1 MENICPIGAAAMR
14 VSKTK
19 TATLIWT
26 NLCAEEKKNNTA
38 LFSVSVAERK
48 NQLIKHKAPVVVRAL
63 YSASIQ
69 FLPTWQAV

>member
-26 NLCAEEKKNNTA
+26 NLCAEEKKNQHR
-38 LFSVSVAERK
+38 SVFRFCG
-48 NQLIKHKAPVVVRAL
+48 RA
-63 YSASIQ
+63 
-69 FLPTWQAV
+69 